1 VAREGLNTWVDGL
14 GVAPD
19 QPLGEGVRIR
29 FRLDPDDPLL
39 DVTAHVADG
48 RLHLAGMNS
57 PLAAEQ
63 GEPHRLAVAA
73 TLRGHRS

>member
-1 VAREGLNTWVDGL
+1 VADTWVDGC
-14 GVAPD
+14 GVVADAPIGD
-19 QPLGEGVRIR
+19 GVRIR
-29 FRLDPDDPLL
+29 FRLDPADPLL